1 MYIYIF
7 FKERAEFKRDLDIYT
22 QSGAYK
28 MRFMGVSSSSHS
40 FTAAAL
46 PVRPHHHRRHRI
58 SSSVCARKSTANN
71 NNNND
76 SRKKTTLKSLTT
88 STNEFRRRRR
98 HGGASRLEKNF
109 NALRDDDDLGALE
122 DKNNFEEGEQPN
134 GIDGMTLWFALGFV
148 FDFMTPSSA
157 ECRKIIRAAAEQNRV
172 VLKNVSQWRKLQ
184 WEKAAK
190 EHVVLRNAHT
200 PLPGCRGYRV
210 CWQSSAQNGGE
221 CSHGD
226 LLLIFVPSTRKYHR
240 EEDFR
245 KGFDCGPPQSAREKE
260 GEESENDDVE
270 DEDEDEDEQK
280 KKKKTTKKKKK
291 SVVKSAKEVLDALD
305 RISKVNEQLW
315 YVRERILKNGEGIDV
330 DALAE
335 STKKSLGDKGG
346 GVGAPSSSSSMSS
359 PSSSSSS
366 SKQKEDGD
374 DDEDKRTEEE
384 NSNSGDEDDDD
395 DSNIATMDKY
405 GSPEQAWENGQG
417 ADAVSLWL
425 RFNINFDFHGP
436 AGFVNRSVVKVA
448 AEEKGIQTSQ
458 CESWPKHTWIDVAER
473 AGVTF
478 KSSHAAIS
486 QCGRG
491 WKLCWVD
498 DDVNITM
505 KGKRAVSSSAE
516 NTTSDDAE
524 DSDSTS
530 DERRRR
536 RRGGDGTSSSHLDD
550 ASSGG
555 VPQAFVWVPE
565 TAKYY
570 TFGAALKNK
579 RSKIAGVSVQD
590 VAKAAVAAAKSQ
602 PPPPGLKAALL
613 RDSDFLATLGRAAS
627 KETAEKKKEVSTPTE
642 DEDAS
647 EETREEKLLAM
658 AREASERM
666 EDDENDDYEN
676 QRETVYPPGFDGAD
690 GDGGDTIDGTH
701 ISSEFYSRSAGYLSF
716 VENDWTEEDAMR
728 QMGLK
733 NVPDYYSDEVLSS
746 PDEEQEDFIE
756 ATTSERGGDEEEQK
770 LPKPVTLF
778 DFEQRDEQVAPLE
791 SPKTFPDRMAEL
803 EEQEQKQK
811 QNVAIATRKT
821 EHLDLWQKFPED
833 LPDTKQWELHR
844 LAGVDYLVAKMEDG
858 RLDFNEVMKVKR
870 DEYTGRCTSKL
881 ERVDTSGQVKGNSL
895 QPTHYA
901 PIHWTEQHH
910 ELKEGWDETNPD
922 PRALSTYTRE
932 WERTTKV
939 YLVPKSG
946 DDINATLDFTKP
958 LILFTNGESSD
969 DIFQVHDA
977 ISGARENPDGVLVV
991 KKGELAVVPQTSVP
1005 GYEELIQNWEQEVNW
1020 SEEKKNFNEDFYREI
1035 DFDQDIGDETP
1046 EIDLI

>member
-1 MYIYIF
+1 MRCCYYYAAAVSYSWAPTHRRRRHQKSRWTTTTTTTRRGGSDATTPKGGGGMRRPASF
-7 FKERAEFKRDLDIYT
+7 FRGVGARKVVVPNAARKEEEEWVEHKYDDDDDDDAHV
-22 QSGAYK
+22 
-28 MRFMGVSSSSHS
+28 VSSSS
-40 FTAAAL
+40 
-46 PVRPHHHRRHRI
+46 
-58 SSSVCARKSTANN
+58 SSS
-71 NNNND
+71 
-76 SRKKTTLKSLTT
+76 SR
-88 STNEFRRRRR
+88 
-98 HGGASRLEKNF
+98 
-109 NALRDDDDLGALE
+109 E
-122 DKNNFEEGEQPN
+122 DESFEQKEQQPV

-172 VLKNVSQWRKLQ
+172 VLKNVSQWRKAQ

-190 EHVVLRNAHT
+190 EHVQLRNAHT

-210 CWQSSAQNGGE
+210 CWQASIRDGGE
-221 CSHGD
+221 CPHGD
-226 LLLIFVPSTRKYHR
+226 LMLIFVPSTRKFHR

-245 KGFDCGPPQSAREKE
+245 KGFDCGPPMDERENEKE
-260 GEESENDDVE
+260 EGNDKDKE
-270 DEDEDEDEQK
+270 
-280 KKKKTTKKKKK
+280 TKKKKK
-291 SVVKSAKEVLDALD
+291 SKKTKTTVKSAKEVLDSLD
-305 RISKVNEQLW
+305 RICQVNEQLW
-315 YVRERILKNGEGIDV
+315 YVRERILKNGESIDV
-330 DALAE
+330 EALAE
-335 STKKSLGDKGG
+335 STKKSLGEKGDEFN
-346 GVGAPSSSSSMSS
+346 A
-359 PSSSSSS
+359 SSSSSS
-366 SKQKEDGD
+366 STAAAAAAAAALSSSKQKEEDSDDENKNGED
-374 DDEDKRTEEE
+374 SDEDEDDEDE
-384 NSNSGDEDDDD
+384 
-395 DSNIATMDKY
+395 SNISTMDKY

-436 AGFVNRSVVKVA
+436 AGFVNRSVVKAA

-498 DDVNITM
+498 DDINITM
-505 KGKRAVSSSAE
+505 KGKRVPSPESP
-516 NTTSDDAE
+516 TSDDD
-524 DSDSTS
+524 DSDSTR

-536 RRGGDGTSSSHLDD
+536 RRGNDGASASQEDATTS
-550 ASSGG
+550 G
-555 VPQAFVWVPE
+555 VPQTFVWVPE

-570 TFGAALKNK
+570 TFGTALKNK

-627 KETAEKKKEVSTPTE
+627 KETAEKKKETPSPHE
-642 DEDAS
+642 DEDAR

-658 AREASERM
+658 ARKASERM
-666 EDDENDDYEN
+666 EEDENDDYEN
-676 QRETVYPPGFDGAD
+676 QSGTVYPPGFDGAD
-690 GDGGDTIDGTH
+690 GDGANTIDGTH

-746 PDEEQEDFIE
+746 LDEEQEDL
-756 ATTSERGGDEEEQK
+756 TTSEQGKDGDDEEEEK

-791 SPKTFPDRMAEL
+791 SPKTFPDRMAES
-803 EEQEQKQK
+803 QEQDQ
-811 QNVAIATRKT
+811 QSIASVAKT
-821 EHLDLWQKFPED
+821 SKHLDLWQRFPED
-833 LPDTKQWELHR
+833 LPDTKQWQLYR

-858 RLDFNEVMKVKR
+858 RLDLSDVMKVQR
-870 DEYTGRCTSKL
+870 DEHTGRCTSKL
-881 ERVDTSGQVKGNSL
+881 ERVDTSGQIGTSL
-895 QPTHYA
+895 QPMHYA

-910 ELKEGWDETNPD
+910 DLQEGWDETNPD

-939 YLVPKSG
+939 YLVPKSS
-946 DDINATLDFTKP
+946 DDVEATLDFTKS
-958 LILFTNGESSD
+958 LILITNGESSE

-977 ISGARENPDGVLVV
+977 ISGARENPNGVLVV
-991 KKGELAVVPQTSVP
+991 KKGELTVVPQSNVP

-1020 SEEKKNFNEDFYREI
+1020 TEEKKNFNEDFYREI